1 MGLTEKEAAERL
13 RKNGENRLAE
23 GKKTGALS
31 IFLSQFRDVMVLIL
45 LAATVIS
52 AILGEITDAVTI
64 ILIVLLNAVLGFVQ
78 EFRTEKTLEAL
89 KSMTAPTAKCLRDG
103 KMTVIP
109 AKNLVTE
116 DVIELESGDRVP
128 ADCVLL
134 RSAGLFTDESMLTG
148 ESESVEKSVGS
159 TSDFDNSL
167 NKSNIIYC
175 GTSVTK
181 GSAAAMVIAT
191 GISTQMGQI
200 STMLDE
206 IHSYQDL

>member
-89 KSMTAPTAKCLRDG
+89 KSMTAPTAKCCH
-103 KMTVIP
+103 TP
-109 AKNLVTE
+109 
-116 DVIELESGDRVP
+116 SH
-128 ADCVLL
+128 
-134 RSAGLFTDESMLTG
+134 S
-148 ESESVEKSVGS
+148 KS
-159 TSDFDNSL
+159 TR
-167 NKSNIIYC
+167 C
-175 GTSVTK
+175 
-181 GSAAAMVIAT
+181 
-191 GISTQMGQI
+191 
-200 STMLDE
+200 
-206 IHSYQDL
+206 